1 MWWTCPTFLNGN
13 REQRGERPRSAWGEG
28 RACQGASPVLLAAA
42 TGSGVDAP
50 FPWFWAWLGV
60 AAAVLLAVVVAAL
73 LVLQRRQRQQ
83 MRALLGRLE
92 RLEAH
97 WPAGSFPAGDAV
109 AVVASQAATVVGD
122 DSITPSGDV
131 LAGRTSYVRH
141 LVESGG
147 TTAQGLADQAI
158 FRVHEHLEENVT
170 PGEIADELYVSLRT
184 LERGLAVALDCTPSQ
199 LILAMKM
206 REARRMLKVEHL
218 RVSEV
223 AERLGFANPFH
234 FSRRFKAFYRVSPS
248 ELRQEVVAGK

>member
-1 MWWTCPTFLNGN
+1 MLQMGLTDLSGY
-13 REQRGERPRSAWGEG
+13 REHRGESGRSLRVELG
-28 RACQGASPVLLAAA
+28 ACRGGGPVVLGAAA
-42 TGSGVDAP
+42 GAGAEAS
-50 FPWFWAWLGV
+50 FPWLWAFVGIS
-60 AAAVLLAVVVAAL
+60 AVLLAVVAVL
-73 LVLQRRQRQQ
+73 LILQRRQRQQ
-83 MRALLGRLE
+83 MWALLGRLE

-97 WPAGSFPAGDAV
+97 WPGGSSPSADEM

-147 TTAQGLADQAI
+147 STAQGLADQAI
-158 FRVHEHLEENVT
+158 FCVHKHLEANVT

-234 FSRRFKAFYRVSPS
+234 FSRRFKSFYRVSPS
-248 ELRQEVVAGK
+248 ELRQEAVAGE